1 LSLLLLFAA
10 STPTPTPTPTPAATS
25 LPRSGMT
32 IIRPKTIDDTA
43 LVSSNIIESAPAE
56 WSILTTYASGDQV
69 AVTAGTNVALYQ
81 SLAAANTGND
91 PATSLTWW
99 ESVGAIHTPY
109 DSAAVYAAGDRVVD
123 LAGHRIY
130 ESAFDANTGN
140 VLTDVAWWIDAG
152 ATNRWA
158 MFDTVNGTLTTHPE
172 QIDVTVQPVGMVDAL
187 ALLNLDA
194 ATVRVIVNG
203 GVYDQTITLT
213 STSGIDNWY
222 AYLFSEVVRRSDVT
236 FYDLPPYASPSIEV
250 IIDGGGGAAQCGTMV
265 VGLSRNLGGTQY
277 GATVGIDDF
286 SRKET
291 DDFGNY
297 TVVPRAFRRRGDFK
311 FMFDNTDLDEIVRL
325 LSLYRATP
333 IIYDATSGLYGSALV
348 FGFYKSFDVEIAY
361 PTKSLC
367 TLSTEGLT

>member
-1 LSLLLLFAA
+1 MSLLLLFAA
-10 STPTPTPTPTPAATS
+10 STPTPTPTPTPSATS
-25 LPRSGMT
+25 TRSGMT

-43 LVSSNIIESAPAE
+43 LVSSNIIEVAPAE

-81 SLAAANTGND
+81 SLAAANLAND
-91 PATSLTWW
+91 PASSLDWW
-99 ESVGAIHTPY
+99 ESIGSIHTPY
-109 DSAAVYAAGDRVVD
+109 DSAAVYAQGDRVID
-123 LAGHRIY
+123 LDGHRIY

-140 VLTDVAWWIDAG
+140 VLTDQAWWIDAG

-172 QIDVTVQPVGMVDAL
+172 QIDVTVMPVGMVDAL

-194 ATVRVIVNG
+194 STVRVIVNG
-203 GVYDQTITLT
+203 GAYDQTVNLT
-213 STSGIDNWY
+213 STSGIDDWY
-222 AYLFSEVVRRSDVT
+222 AYMFSEVVRRSDVT

-265 VGLSRNLGGTQY
+265 VGLSRRLGGTQY
-277 GATVGIDDF
+277 GAGLGIDDF

-291 DDFGNY
+291 DQFGNY
-297 TVVPRAFRRRGDFK
+297 LLTERAFRRRGDFK
-311 FMFDNTDLDEIVRL
+311 FMFKNTDLDEIVRL

-361 PTKSLC
+361 PNDSLC